1 MGLIT
6 TAEAAAWL
14 NIADWATD
22 APELPALV
30 EAASAAVEEFCDR
43 RFASA
48 TVTETYAGHG
58 SRLIFPRRAPV
69 TGVTSI
75 TVDDVAFPT
84 FTFDDTSIKGGT
96 AFPPS
101 SVIVVTYTGGYATIP
116 DVIQLAT
123 KMVVQG
129 MYTAPAMDPNLTSES
144 LGGVFSGGYAENG
157 PGGIGRAARI
167 LLQSYVCRFVQL

>member
-75 TVDDVAFPT
+75 TVDDVARRFRPDQSSWSPT
-84 FTFDDTSIKGGT
+84 
-96 AFPPS
+96 P
-101 SVIVVTYTGGYATIP
+101 VATP
-116 DVIQLAT
+116 RSPT
-123 KMVVQG
+123 
-129 MYTAPAMDPNLTSES
+129 
-144 LGGVFSGGYAENG
+144 
-157 PGGIGRAARI
+157 
-167 LLQSYVCRFVQL
+167 